1 MAGEAHIRIDEGVK
15 RGPRKPYAKRQTNI
29 VHRDIAGRIAA
40 SIPADQDPAPILAQ
54 YLTEARTSDIAA
66 QYGVTRPALN
76 MWLLDRAEDAWK
88 KAQVAR
94 ALSRKESAEDDL
106 EDAADPLTLARA
118 REKFRAVAW
127 RAEREFPAR
136 WGSKTEIKQEVT
148 HKLQL
153 DDAELARRVASLMQ
167 SRGLIIEGSAETV
180 VDQQVITAQS
190 T

>member
-15 RGPRKPYAKRQTNI
+15 RGPRKPYAKRKTNI

-106 EDAADPLTLARA
+106 EDANDPLTLARA
-118 REKFRAVAW
+118 RERLRGAQW
-127 RAEREFPAR
+127 DLERVFHR
-136 WGSKTEIKQEVT
+136 IYGQKQEVT
-148 HKLQL
+148 ITDNSDLGERL
-153 DDAELARRVASLMQ
+153 RR
-167 SRGLIIEGSAETV
+167 SRERVIEGEV
-180 VDQQVITAQS
+180 VNAAPQLVQCNDIEQS
-190 T
+190 KS